1 MEFLRRAT
9 NPWGQDVLVGIA
21 WDLMWAAVIV
31 GFLFV
36 VAHAIYV
43 RRFAPKGESGGEL
56 VEEQNTSVPEKVVR
70 HTLSS
75 RLFHWLMTIAMFA
88 LLITAFFPVIGIRFP
103 WATIHWIAG
112 IGLMLTIVYHVV
124 RATIWQDFW
133 SMWIGRQEMNEGA
146 ENVRRFFGRS
156 GTSNRKPGKY
166 PLDHKLYHHVIA
178 VVTIAAIGTGILM
191 MFRVDTPF
199 WARNPYI
206 LSDGLWGVIYVLHGL
221 SGVALITMIMAHIYF
236 SVRPEK
242 LWITRSMVYGWIGR
256 KEYLAHH
263 DPQRWVVAPKAPRS
277 FASVDTSASANPS
290 TQHQKQPVS

>member
-31 GFLFV
+31 GFLFIL
-36 VAHAIYV
+36 AHAVYV
-43 RRFAPKGESGGEL
+43 RRFAPTEESGGDRAAEP
-56 VEEQNTSVPEKVVR
+56 NASIPDKVVR

-75 RLFHWLMTIAMFA
+75 RLFHWLMTVAMFA
-88 LLITAFFPVIGIRFP
+88 LLITAFFPVVGIRFP
-103 WATIHWIAG
+103 WVTIHWIAG
-112 IGLMLTIVYHVV
+112 IGLLLTIVYHIVH
-124 RATIWQDFW
+124 ATIRRDFW
-133 SMWIGRQEMNEGA
+133 SMWIDRREVKEGTD
-146 ENVRRFFGRS
+146 EVKRFFGRTAS
-156 GTSNRKPGKY
+156 PPRKAGKY

-199 WARNPYI
+199 WERNPYI
-206 LSDGLWGVIYVLHGL
+206 LSDGLWGAIYVLHGL
-221 SGVALITMIMAHIYF
+221 SGVALITMILAHIYF
-236 SVRPEK
+236 SIRPEK

-263 DPQRWVVAPKAPRS
+263 DPQRWVVAPEAPPS
-277 FASVDTSASANPS
+277 VASVDASANANPS
-290 TQHQKQPVS
+290 TQHQNQPVS